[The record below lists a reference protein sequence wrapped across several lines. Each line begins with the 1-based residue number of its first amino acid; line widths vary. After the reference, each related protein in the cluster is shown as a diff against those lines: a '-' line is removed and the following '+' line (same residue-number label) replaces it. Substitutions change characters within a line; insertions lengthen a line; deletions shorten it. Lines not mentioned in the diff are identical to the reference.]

1 MTLRHLRIFVTVVD
15 QGSATAAANVL
26 YLAQPAVSLA
36 IRELEEYYGIKLFDR
51 IGNRLHL
58 TEAGKIFY
66 SYAAHIITTF
76 EEMENGLRNWDE
88 IGRLRIGSSI
98 TIGNKMLPELIHD
111 FSLVYPKI
119 DVKVLIESSDVIE
132 EKLLR
137 SELDFALIEGVTHS
151 MDLITHSFADD
162 ELAVVCSSLHPF
174 ASKKVITGDDFVKER
189 ILLRERGSGTRE
201 LFDSVME
208 IHGYACI
215 PAWESTSTRALLSA
229 VVENLGIAVVPK
241 RLIEI
246 ERTSQLIECIH
257 IENIEFKRNFN
268 IVYHKNKYLSKSIKE
283 FMKLCDD
290 VEK

>member
-1 MTLRHLRIFVTVVD
+1 MTLRHLRIFVAVVD

-111 FSLVYPKI
+111 FSFVYPKI
-119 DVKVLIESSDVIE
+119 DVKVLIDSSDVIE

-137 SELDFALIEGVTHS
+137 SELD
-151 MDLITHSFADD
+151 
-162 ELAVVCSSLHPF
+162 
-174 ASKKVITGDDFVKER
+174 
-189 ILLRERGSGTRE
+189 LR
-201 LFDSVME
+201 
-208 IHGYACI
+208 
-215 PAWESTSTRALLSA
+215 
-229 VVENLGIAVVPK
+229 
-241 RLIEI
+241 
-246 ERTSQLIECIH
+246 
-257 IENIEFKRNFN
+257 
-268 IVYHKNKYLSKSIKE
+268 
-283 FMKLCDD
+283 
-290 VEK
+290 

>member
-1 MTLRHLRIFVTVVD
+1 MTLRHLKIFVAVVE

-51 IGNRLHL
+51 IANRLHL

-66 SYAAHIITTF
+66 SYAAHIIATF

-98 TIGNKMLPELIHD
+98 TIGNKMLPELVHD
-111 FSLVYPKI
+111 FTMLYPSI
-119 DVKVLIESSDVIE
+119 DVKVLIDSSEVIE
-132 EKLLR
+132 RKLMK
-137 SELDFALIEGVTHS
+137 SELDFALVEG
-151 MDLITHSFADD
+151 ITHTPYLIAKSFAKD
-162 ELAVVCSSLHPF
+162 ELVVVCSSNHPF
-174 ASKKVITGDDFVKER
+174 AEKENITADELIKER
-189 ILLRERGSGTRE
+189 ILLREHGSGTRE

-208 IHGYACI
+208 SHGYACT
-215 PAWESTSTRALLSA
+215 PSWESTSTRALLSA

-246 ERTSQLIECIH
+246 ERTSELIQCIH
-257 IENIEFKRNFN
+257 IKDIEFKRTFN
-268 IVYHKNKYLSKSIKE
+268 IVYHKNKFLSKSIKE
-283 FMKLCDD
+283 FMKLC
-290 VEK
+290 ENIE

>member
-1 MTLRHLRIFVTVVD
+1 MTLRHLKIFVAVVD
-15 QGSATAAANVL
+15 QGSATAAANTL

-51 IGNRLHL
+51 IGHRLHL

-98 TIGNKMLPELIHD
+98 TIGNKILPELVSE
-111 FSLVYPKI
+111 FSLTYPKI
-119 DVKVLIESSDVIE
+119 EVNVLVDSSDVIE

-137 SELDFALIEGVTHS
+137 SELDFALMEG
-151 MDLITHSFADD
+151 ITHSKDLLTYSFAND
-162 ELAVVCSSLHPF
+162 ELAVVCSSAHPF
-174 ASKKVITGDDFVKER
+174 ASKKVIDGDDFIKER
-189 ILLRERGSGTRE
+189 ILLREKGSGTRE

-208 IHGYACI
+208 IHGYACT
-215 PAWESTSTRALLSA
+215 PTWESKSTRALLSA
-229 VVENLGIAVVPK
+229 VVENLGIAVVPQ

-246 ERTSQLIECIH
+246 ERTSQLIERIT
-257 IENIEFKRNFN
+257 IKGIEFKRSFN
-268 IVYHKNKYLSKSIKE
+268 VVYHKNKYLSKSIID
-283 FMKLCDD
+283 FMKLCAKI
-290 VEK
+290 E